1 MNPAESAQAGHFVGL
16 MSGTSMDAVDAALL
30 DLGPD
35 RFRLVAH
42 HSHPLPKPLRAV
54 LARLSH
60 PGALP
65 EDAIDLLGAADRQLG
80 EVFAEAALALL
91 AQARIDAGAIRAIG
105 SHGQT
110 VRHRPPDGERPN
122 PFSLQI
128 GDPHVIAARTGIV
141 TVADFRRRDLVV
153 GGQGAPLVP
162 PFHRAAF
169 HAPHLGRAIINVGGI
184 ANLTLL
190 APDGTV
196 SGCDI
201 GPGNCLLDGWIQ
213 RHLGLAYDDGGSWAA
228 AHAPHPELLQR
239 LLRHPFLA
247 LPPPKS
253 TGREAFHLDWL
264 DDQLARGTPIPP
276 GRVQATLLELTA
288 SAIAAAV
295 RARRPAAAE
304 VYLCGGGARNRALL
318 ERLRTLLRPLPVA
331 TTAALGLDP
340 DWVEAAAFAWLARQ
354 TLLGQP
360 GNLPA
365 VTGASR
371 PVVLGAIYP
380 A

>member
-1 MNPAESAQAGHFVGL
+1 
-16 MSGTSMDAVDAALL
+16 MDAVDAALL
-30 DLGPD
+30 DLEPD

-42 HSHPLPKPLRAV
+42 HSHPLPAPLRAT
-54 LARLSH
+54 LARLCR

-65 EDAIDLLGAADRQLG
+65 EDAIDLLGAADRELG
-80 EVFAEAALALL
+80 EVFADAALALL
-91 AQARIDAGAIRAIG
+91 ARAPVDPREVRAIG

-110 VRHRPPDGERPN
+110 VRHRPPDGERRH

-141 TVADFRRRDLVV
+141 TVADFRRRDLAM

-190 APDGTV
+190 APDGSV

-213 RHLGLAYDDGGSWAA
+213 RHQGLAYDDGGRWAA

-247 LPPPKS
+247 LPSPKS
-253 TGREAFHLDWL
+253 TGREEFHLGWL
-264 DDQLARGTPIPP
+264 DDQLAQGAALSP

-295 RARRPAAAE
+295 RAQHPAVAE
-304 VYLCGGGARNRALL
+304 VYVCGGGAHNSALL
-318 ERLRTLLRPLPVA
+318 ERLRALLRPLPVA
-331 TTAALGLDP
+331 TTAGLGLDP

-365 VTGASR
+365 VTGAR
-371 PVVLGAIYP
+371 CPVVLGAIHP